1 MAARLTTAKESSIYQ
16 TPEAGMIRREGSHMS
31 TDMNIGSRT
40 TRRQQILIFKYFVSV
55 LSYTEQVHD

>member
-40 TRRQQILIFKYFVSV
+40 TRRQQKVSFAF
-55 LSYTEQVHD
+55 LLESKTKIREFL